1 MKGGKKGGGLRCL
14 NKTERREVV
23 MGKIN
28 TIGGSHDDSDDLNRT
43 LYAIRHT
50 SDVNDREGN

>member
-1 MKGGKKGGGLRCL
+1 
-14 NKTERREVV
+14 